1 VALGGEAGGVDED
14 VGVGCGER
22 VLRLRF

>member
-14 VGVGCGER
+14 VGIGCGER